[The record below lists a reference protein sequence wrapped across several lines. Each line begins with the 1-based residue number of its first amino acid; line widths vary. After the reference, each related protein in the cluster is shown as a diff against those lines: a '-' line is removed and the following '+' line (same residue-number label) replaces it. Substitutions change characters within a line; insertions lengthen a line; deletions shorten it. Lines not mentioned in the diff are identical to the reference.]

1 MHVLSYLRTRKK
13 LVIIITQLFF
23 MKQLVF
29 AIIGS
34 LIVATSDAQIKTPA
48 ASTSQT
54 VKQDFGLATVE
65 LSYARPNVKGR
76 KIFGDIVPYDAVW
89 RTGANSATVL
99 NFGDDVIIGGTAV
112 PAGKYGLL
120 SIPGKKQ
127 WTLIISKQTDV
138 TNPTAYDQSKDVVRI
153 PVDVKKNSKVET
165 FTIQFA
171 NVAASTMDL
180 QILWDKSMVTLP
192 ISTEIDSKIMASIEK
207 NLKTDKPQYF
217 QAAMY
222 YMESGKDLNQ
232 ALEYFNKA
240 VEQNPKAYWVQYNWA
255 TCLAK
260 LGKTNEARA
269 AAEKSKELAIEGKN
283 NDYVRLNEKLLKSL
297 GK

>member
-1 MHVLSYLRTRKK
+1 
-13 LVIIITQLFF
+13 

-54 VKQDFGLATVE
+54 VKQDFGLASVE

-138 TNPTAYDQSKDVVRI
+138 TNPSAYDQTKDVVRI

-180 QILWDKSMVTLP
+180 QILWDKSIVTLP

-207 NLKTDKPQYF
+207 NLKSDKPQYF

-240 VEQNPKAYWVQYNWA
+240 VEQNPKAYWIQYNWA

>member
-1 MHVLSYLRTRKK
+1 
-13 LVIIITQLFF
+13 

-240 VEQNPKAYWVQYNWA
+240 VEQNPKAYWIQYNWA
-255 TCLAK
+255 NCLAK

>member
-1 MHVLSYLRTRKK
+1 
-13 LVIIITQLFF
+13 

-127 WTLIISKQTDV
+127 WTLIISKQTNV
-138 TNPTAYDQSKDVVRI
+138 TNPTAYDQTQDVVRI

-240 VEQNPKAYWVQYNWA
+240 VEQSPKAYWVQYNWA

>member
-1 MHVLSYLRTRKK
+1 
-13 LVIIITQLFF
+13 

-54 VKQDFGLATVE
+54 VKQDFGLASVE

-138 TNPTAYDQSKDVVRI
+138 TNPSAYDQTKDVVRI

>member
-1 MHVLSYLRTRKK
+1 
-13 LVIIITQLFF
+13 

-54 VKQDFGLATVE
+54 VKQDFGLASVE

-138 TNPTAYDQSKDVVRI
+138 TNPTAYDQTKDVVRI

-180 QILWDKSMVTLP
+180 QILWDKSIVTLP

-207 NLKTDKPQYF
+207 NLKSDKPQYF

-240 VEQNPKAYWVQYNWA
+240 VEQNPKAYWIQYNWA
-255 TCLAK
+255 NCLAK

>member
-1 MHVLSYLRTRKK
+1 
-13 LVIIITQLFF
+13 

-255 TCLAK
+255 NCLAK

>member
-1 MHVLSYLRTRKK
+1 
-13 LVIIITQLFF
+13 

-34 LIVATSDAQIKTPA
+34 LVLATSDAQIKTPA

-54 VKQDFGLATVE
+54 IKQDFGLGTVE

-89 RTGANSATVL
+89 RTGANSATIL

-127 WTLIISKQTDV
+127 WTLIISKQTNV
-138 TNPTAYDQSKDVVRI
+138 TNPTAYDQTQDVVRI

-171 NVAASTMDL
+171 NVASSTMDL
-180 QILWDKSMVTLP
+180 QIMWDKSIVTLP

-207 NLKTDKPQYF
+207 NLKSDKPQYF
-217 QAAMY
+217 PAAMY

-240 VEQNPKAYWVQYNWA
+240 VEQNPKAYWIQYNWA

>member
-1 MHVLSYLRTRKK
+1 
-13 LVIIITQLFF
+13 

-65 LSYARPNVKGR
+65 LSYARPNIKGR

-138 TNPTAYDQSKDVVRI
+138 TNPSAYDQTKDVVRI

-180 QILWDKSMVTLP
+180 QILWDKSIVTLP

>member
-1 MHVLSYLRTRKK
+1 
-13 LVIIITQLFF
+13 

>member
-1 MHVLSYLRTRKK
+1 
-13 LVIIITQLFF
+13 

-34 LIVATSDAQIKTPA
+34 LIFATSEAQIKTPA
-48 ASTSQT
+48 ASTTQT
-54 VKQDFGLATVE
+54 VKQDFGLSTVE
-65 LSYARPNVKGR
+65 LSYARPNVKDR

-89 RTGANSATVL
+89 RTGANNATL
-99 NFGDDVIIGGTAV
+99 LQFGDDVIIGGTAV

-127 WTLIISKQTDV
+127 WTLIISKQTNV
-138 TNPTAYDQSKDVVRI
+138 TNPSAYDQTQDVVRI

-171 NVAASTMDL
+171 NVASSTMEL
-180 QILWDKSMVTLP
+180 QILWDKSIVTLP

-232 ALEYFNKA
+232 ALDYFNKA

-260 LGKTNEARA
+260 LGKTTEARA

-297 GK
+297 GSK

>member
-1 MHVLSYLRTRKK
+1 
-13 LVIIITQLFF
+13 

-34 LIVATSDAQIKTPA
+34 LNVATSDAQIKTPA

-99 NFGDDVIIGGTAV
+99 NFRDGVIIGGTAV

-138 TNPTAYDQSKDVVRI
+138 TNPSAYDQTKDVVRI

-240 VEQNPKAYWVQYNWA
+240 VEQNPEAYWVQYNWA

-260 LGKTNEARA
+260 LGKTNQARA